1 MNALQRIAIDINSL
15 FDVFV
20 IGAPPGIGL
29 DSAVAINSAN
39 YNIFP

>member
-20 IGAPPGIGL
+20 IRAPLGVGL
-29 DSAVAINSAN
+29 DSAAARNSAN
-39 YNIFP
+39 NNIFP